1 MADFKESGLI
11 KNPFRM
17 YRYEAVGAYRDF
29 LFSDEP
35 TSTRASTDEDGY
47 DDVTRLRLLSEMP
60 ERQIERLR
68 PFAEQI
74 PVIDYIAMSERVS
87 LEDIKS
93 TQDWAAKSQDLEVLS
108 RLGYGSPNPRKIT
121 SEELISMA
129 ISPMCEGEFDL
140 DSVQG
145 IDVNFVFHYN
155 RSFNSVE
162 VNVSNI
168 AGGGKVDEARRFILP
183 VEPMLYVPREI
194 FSYYYDID
202 ASQSRDATYK
212 LLQHEYL
219 PTPAM
224 VFDSQLYRKIKDKIR
239 KVTYS
244 TSREG

>member
-35 TSTRASTDEDGY
+35 VSTRASMDEDGY
-47 DDVTRLRLLSEMP
+47 DDVTDLTLLGSMP
-60 ERQIERLR
+60 EKLRERFR
-68 PFAEQI
+68 PFAGQM
-74 PVIDYIAMSERVS
+74 PVSEYIAMSERVS
-87 LEDIKS
+87 LEDIKA
-93 TQDWAAKSQDLEVLS
+93 TQEWAASSHDVEILS
-108 RLGYGSPNPRKIT
+108 RLGHGSPAPRKIT
-121 SEELISMA
+121 SEELVSMA

-140 DSVQG
+140 DSVQSL
-145 IDVNFVFHYN
+145 DVNFVFHYN
-155 RSFNSVE
+155 RSFNAVE
-162 VNVSNI
+162 INVSNI
-168 AGGGKVDEARRFILP
+168 SGGGRVDETKRFILP
-183 VEPMLYVPREI
+183 VEPMLYAPREV

-202 ASQSRDATYK
+202 FSQGRDGTYQ
-212 LLQHEYL
+212 LLQQEYL